1 MEVVLIICTILGGF
15 AAIWFFWE
23 KLSPK
28 KSVDNEIEPN
38 ADDIV
43 SDDHIDIALRGAEAV
58 AKWRKKH
65 PGLAL
70 VLRGA
75 NLRRADFVRMDLTD
89 ADLSEANLEWADL
102 RWSDLIGANL
112 SGAYLERADFHKA
125 DLSRANFRKTNLSNA
140 NFEDANLRGTDFS
153 EALFAHTILLNT
165 DMADTKGL
173 STCYHRG
180 SSTIDLET
188 LKKSGDVP
196 PEFLRGCGLSDDAIK
211 EARSYNIEAL
221 SAALTIE
228 GEFYSCFISYTSQ
241 DEDFASKLYS
251 DLQES
256 GVRCWFAPDD
266 IRIGDKILDSI
277 FEAIQEHEKVVL
289 ILSEHSVSS
298 EWVED
303 EVTKAFGIERKK
315 NKTIIFPI
323 RIDDK
328 VMTSNEPWT
337 QKIRENRHIGDFSN
351 WRKKDA
357 YKNAFERLMRD
368 LQKDSTVTRKVVD
381 DNNINPPI
389 SIPNNYSIQLKV
401 VQTVGAPGIGNGEF
415 QFGGGVDSNGGIF
428 VDETY
433 LYVTDWTNN
442 RLQRFRKDEDNLWTF
457 FDFLG
462 DDKDLY
468 SAIYVNRN
476 GIIFLQ
482 GMNLLRKYSGEKMS
496 IEEINIDISN
506 FRRFTVDNEDN
517 IFAQSG
523 SDPNLI
529 KKYDSKGSKILSF
542 GGFGNSDGKFNNSG
556 WSADIISDSVGNI
569 YMLDSGNSRIQKFD
583 NSGNFLKK
591 WKVNISAYSYMAID
605 EYDRIYVAENGYT
618 LLNRYNTEGILKQQY
633 SIPPGVIS
641 GGGSYI
647 FVKGNQ
653 FLASSHSDHNIKVFL
668 LE

>member
-1 MEVVLIICTILGGF
+1 MEVVLIICTILGGS

-23 KLSPK
+23 KLSTK
-28 KSVDNEIEPN
+28 KSVANQIEPD

-43 SDDHIDIALRGAEAV
+43 SEDHTDIALRGAEAV
-58 AKWRKKH
+58 AKWRKENS
-65 PGLAL
+65 GLAL
-70 VLRGA
+70 VLRRA

-102 RWSDLIGANL
+102 RWADLIGANL

-140 NFEDANLRGTDFS
+140 NFEDANLRGADFS
-153 EALFAHTILLNT
+153 EAFFAHTILLNT

-196 PEFLRGCGLSDDAIK
+196 TEFLRGCGLSNVAIK

-228 GEFYSCFISYTSQ
+228 GEFYSCFISYSSQ
-241 DEDFASKLYS
+241 DEAFASKLYS
-251 DLQES
+251 DLQEN
-256 GVRCWFAPDD
+256 GVRCWFAPHD
-266 IRIGDKILDSI
+266 IKIGDKILDSI
-277 FEAIQEHEKVVL
+277 FEAIKEHEKVVL
-289 ILSEHSVSS
+289 ILSEQSVSS
-298 EWVED
+298 DWVED
-303 EVTKAFGIERKK
+303 VVTKAFGIERKK
-315 NKTIIFPI
+315 KKTIIFPI

-328 VMTSNEPWT
+328 AMTSNEPWIR
-337 QKIRENRHIGDFSN
+337 KIRENRHIGNFSN
-351 WRKKDA
+351 WREKNI

-368 LQKDSTVTRKVVD
+368 LRKDSTVIRKFVD
-381 DNNINPPI
+381 DNNIGAPI
-389 SIPNNYSIQLKV
+389 SISNDYLKQLSIF
-401 VQTVGAPGIGNGEF
+401 QTVGAPGIGNGEF
-415 QFGGGVDSNGGIF
+415 QFGGGGDSNGGIF
-428 VDETY
+428 VDDTY

-442 RLQRFRKDEDNLWTF
+442 RLQRFRKDVDNFWMF

-462 DDKDLY
+462 DDNNLY

-482 GMNLLRKYSGEKMS
+482 GMNLLKKYSGEKMF
-496 IEEINIDISN
+496 IEEINVDISN
-506 FRRFTVDNEDN
+506 FHRFTIDKEDN

-542 GGFGNSDGKFNNSG
+542 GGFGSSDGRFNNSG
-556 WSADIISDSVGNI
+556 CSADIVSDSVGNI
-569 YMLDSGNSRIQKFD
+569 YMLDSGNGRVQKFD
-583 NSGNFLKK
+583 NSGNFLKN
-591 WKVNISAYSYMAID
+591 WKVNISGYSYMAID
-605 EYDRIYVAENGYT
+605 EYDRIYVAENGYI
-618 LLNRYNTEGILKQQY
+618 LLNRYNTEGFLKQQY
-633 SIPPGVIS
+633 SIPPGVVS

-647 FVKGNQ
+647 FVKENQ

-668 LE
+668 LR